1 MTRNRLRAL
10 VLAGAVLAGGPV
22 LAACGDDND
31 AGGMGEDS
39 EPIEENQD
47 NAGDT
52 SGDQS
57 GYNEP

>member
-1 MTRNRLRAL
+1 MRRNRLRAL
-10 VLAGAVLAGGPV
+10 LLAGAVLAGGPV

-31 AGGMGEDS
+31 AGGLGEDG

-47 NAGDT
+47 DAGDT

-57 GYNEP
+57 GY